1 MATCQIF
8 RDKSTGEVSKVTAPN
23 GQESQLF
30 ASLSQVFPDK
40 EEALEN
46 WALAYTDQ
54 FKDWFG
60 DWEMVS
66 NAVKNDPGIDEVTL
80 ASMQEEVS
88 KGVDDNGEPTM
99 ESMHKFMA
107 QPMQDPL
114 PLKGHEDLYKK
125 YNLLNK
131 YGKIK
136 TLKYNTPEER
146 KKMNEWVATNNQSP
160 FYRFEIRL
168 TPVGHKMFIF
178 PRTKRGGMDTEI
190 GNKYF
195 PNGNTTTA
203 VDILQKIASSPH
215 VLNRLAKQLMS
226 YAEANNVE
234 ITLVPN
240 TDERLPKVGNNAAAG
255 VYFPSGNNILI
266 NKDSYFRGAGSEP
279 TILHE
284 ILHAL
289 TVRKLE
295 DMGDPQVKDLTNLY
309 HYAVEK
315 LGEFNSET
323 GEGEYALSNP
333 DEFIVALFTD
343 GKFINKLLQ
352 LPAKPGEKEYNNL
365 FEQLLDYILGLFKIT
380 EKDSFYGQAYAVA
393 THLLETAKADNVRR
407 EESYQQFLKEQP
419 NYDFKESM
427 DELPDDFFAAPQ
439 ATEQELQQQV
449 LNFLA
454 QIGVSVE
461 TVNSITDAQG
471 NPITAQAKA
480 DMLNRIIQVMEG
492 TMDSRLL
499 GEEAAHFFVNM
510 LGDGHPLMQ
519 QMMSQITS
527 YQIYRQVVEDYK
539 DLPEYRNPDGTINFN
554 KLKKEAIGQL
564 ISEYILKNNTAD
576 ESQEKV
582 ARAASWWR
590 KVWNY
595 ITDVFSKREDNPFA
609 AAASQILNADTSNL
623 GEINAEEGVYFSYQN
638 SIKQLREEQNQLIL
652 DNSIDKAT
660 GQKRHIY
667 KRNGR
672 PVRTSVTTLKVDAY
686 YKRIFP
692 NDRRSERQKEL
703 DLLKAEYG
711 DAIHEIM
718 EAVYDAYID
727 ADTGL
732 VRDIAQ
738 KINHPAAGTEVV
750 TALDKYFTQML
761 SAYPPG
767 TTFMKEVKIY
777 DPVLDMA
784 GSIDLLAILPDG
796 TVDIYDWK
804 SQEIAKFQ
812 TEIKDFKPE
821 AYRIQLG
828 EYKRI
833 LREFYGFTKF
843 GTIRAI
849 PIKTSYNYIKD
860 KKTDE
865 TIDLELRGIE
875 IGDFDPVNIPDD
887 KAYLLPISMDE
898 TTGDKKLDKLI
909 KQLNGIYKR
918 IEQRKYRAAEKYKQ
932 KEELKRY
939 KQAIR
944 DLELKGSID
953 KFIELGKTETA
964 RILELLATGEMTS
977 SDAINALDTLKVFSS
992 TSGIINSIITD
1003 YMTEV
1008 RKQNNPDLEVELE
1021 GLANLYKQMTADA
1034 AAAMERVE
1042 EEVNEIAKGI
1052 ALRMG
1057 IIDFD
1062 KAEKGVGRLEGLFNS
1077 LSQLDTRALKTF
1089 YGMVRGV
1096 QNTRDA
1102 KFSAMM
1108 QQMQIL
1114 KRDMEEWGKKKG
1126 LSGDKLFDIMLDFK
1140 GGKWTGNFLKKY
1152 DSEFYKK
1159 RDEAIRSG
1167 DWKWIAENT
1176 EFDGER
1182 FKKEKESKLKY
1193 YKEAKFMTDEEANAE
1208 AVAKAYYRW
1217 LDSHNILDEEGKP
1230 NPDGYLN
1237 PKNNFLKPA
1246 AKWQSAAWKE
1256 LNAKGNEPA
1265 LAVYKQFQK
1274 MIRESEHLGM
1284 LDEYSPEFVPSM
1296 FKSKLDHFVF
1306 GGMNKDMFAGGNFFE
1321 ELMVDGNNQY
1331 FPDLDPV
1338 TGEVLNRVPVYFTRD
1353 MGVDKDG
1360 ELQPSYDNKSK
1371 DLFKVF
1377 SIWGAHTYS
1386 YEAMSALEDDAHVLS
1401 MAERNKESLVTNLFG
1416 EAKRQANGQMDT
1428 KPGNERN
1435 AQLLE
1440 DFVNF
1445 YIYNRRSGEQYDFKI
1460 KLFGKTF
1467 SAVRTLQYLL
1477 GFFSLKT
1484 LALNPLSGTAQF
1496 VGGTA
1501 NAFLLGSK
1509 KVLMNNN
1516 DWVNSMYLLT
1526 KRDPKAVA
1534 MLDHFDLLL
1543 EDHKRTG
1550 ARELSVSKIVA
1561 NFSWDKAYFI
1571 QRWADSGV
1579 QKPLGLA
1586 MMQNYMLDPN
1596 TGLVVNITNFV
1607 KDEMGYNTKFYN
1619 LPKAER
1625 DAFTKE
1631 MEEKIGKLK
1640 KEQSLYATA
1649 KIENDRLVVPG
1660 LDVNATD
1667 PAVKAAAL
1675 KNTET
1680 FRAAVKKA
1688 NKIVLGNSTQDD
1700 INSIRTHAY
1709 GMVLMQ
1715 FRSWIP
1721 TMAKERFGGLY
1732 KDADLEVYQYGK
1744 LRSFFGELFSVRGA
1758 ELLKDIVMGFGN
1770 DGAINAAKARYQIE
1784 KAAAYERGDDFDIT
1798 EAEFIDMHIA
1808 NLRSSIREIMIMA
1821 AFWMMLVALKP
1832 GDDDDDDEQMKGVR
1846 KYTSRAVAKYFNEFA
1861 FYYNPIEFTN
1871 LIKTPFP
1878 IISLAEDFFRFI
1890 GASGKQ
1896 GYGFLAGDGDMMDG
1910 AKPLKYLYRMLP
1922 IAKEAVQITAIFDDD
1937 FRKEWDIRIQ

>member
-46 WALAYTDQ
+46 WAIAYTDQ

-60 DWEMVS
+60 DWEAIS
-66 NAVKNDPGIDEVTL
+66 DAQKNDSGVDAETL

-88 KGVDDNGEPTM
+88 KDVDDNGEPTLN
-99 ESMHKFMA
+99 SLKKFMA

-114 PLKGHEDLYKK
+114 PLKGHEDLYKR

-131 YGKIK
+131 FGKIK
-136 TLKYNTPEER
+136 TVKYDTPADKAKILKWLN
-146 KKMNEWVATNNQSP
+146 TNNQSP
-160 FYRFEIRL
+160 NYRFEVRL
-168 TPVGHKMFIF
+168 TTAGYKMFIF
-178 PRTKRGGMDTEI
+178 PKFKRGGMDAEI

-195 PNGNTTTA
+195 PNGDTTKA
-203 VDILQKIASSPH
+203 VDVLQKIAASRHP
-215 VLNRLAKQLMS
+215 LNKLAIQLLD
-226 YAEANNVE
+226 YAKMNNVN
-234 ITLVPN
+234 ITLVPS
-240 TDERLPKVGNNAAAG
+240 TDTRLPKVAGNTAAG
-255 VYFPSGNNILI
+255 VYFTGTNSILI
-266 NKDSYFRGAGSEP
+266 NKDAYFRGAGSEP

-289 TVRKLE
+289 TSAKLKDMTDPDVRAFDELFE
-295 DMGDPQVKDLTNLY
+295 YAKD
-309 HYAVEK
+309 K
-315 LGEFNSET
+315 LGGFNDET
-323 GEGEYALSNP
+323 GEGNYALRDT
-333 DEFIVALFTD
+333 DEFLVALFTD

-352 LPAKPGEKEYNNL
+352 LPAKPGAKKYNNL
-365 FEQLLDYILGLFKIT
+365 FEQLLDYILGLFNIR
-380 EKDSFYGQAYAVA
+380 ESDAFYGQAYAVA
-393 THLLETAKADNVRR
+393 THLLENAKNDTIRL
-407 EESYQQFLKEQP
+407 EESYKKYMEEQEG
-419 NYDFKESM
+419 YDFTSGME
-427 DELPDDFFAAPQ
+427 ELPGDFFAAPQ
-439 ATEQELQQQV
+439 ATEQEVQQQI
-449 LNFLA
+449 LNFLS

-461 TVNSITDAQG
+461 TVNSITDAEG
-471 NPITAQAKA
+471 KPISAKAKA

-519 QMMSQITS
+519 QMMGQITS
-527 YQIYRQVVEDYK
+527 YQIYRQVVDDYK

-564 ISEYILKNNTAD
+564 ISEYILKNNNAD
-576 ESQEKV
+576 ETQEKV

-590 KVWNY
+590 KVWKF

-638 SIKQLREEQNQLIL
+638 SIKLLREEQDQLIL
-652 DNSIDKAT
+652 DNSIDKVT

-686 YKRIFP
+686 YRRIFP

-703 DLLKAEYG
+703 DLLKAEFG

-727 ADTGL
+727 SATGL
-732 VRDIAQ
+732 VRSVAQ
-738 KINHPAAGTEVV
+738 NIDHPAAGTDVV
-750 TALDKYFTQML
+750 TALDKYFTQLL

-767 TTFMKEVKIY
+767 TVFMKEVKIY
-777 DPVLDMA
+777 DPKLDMA

-833 LREFYGFTKF
+833 LREFYGFNQF

-860 KKTDE
+860 KQTGE

-875 IGDFDPVNIPDD
+875 IGDFDPANIPDD

-909 KQLNGIYKR
+909 KQLNGIYRR
-918 IEQRKYRAAEKYKQ
+918 IEQRKYRANEKYKQ

-939 KQAIR
+939 RQAIR

-964 RILELLATGEMTS
+964 RILALLEAGDMSS
-977 SDAINALDTLKVFSS
+977 SDAINAIDTLKVFSS
-992 TSGIINSIITD
+992 TSGIINSIIAD
-1003 YMTEV
+1003 YQAEV

-1021 GLANLYKQMTADA
+1021 GLSNLYKQMTADA
-1034 AAAMERVE
+1034 AAVLEKVE
-1042 EEVNEIAKGI
+1042 AEVNEIAAGI

-1057 IIDFD
+1057 IVNFD
-1062 KAEKGVGRLEGLFNS
+1062 KAEKSVGAIAGVFNS
-1077 LSQLDTRALKTF
+1077 LSQLDTKALKTF
-1089 YGMVRGV
+1089 YGMIRGV

-1108 QQMQIL
+1108 QQMHML
-1114 KRDMEEWGKKKG
+1114 KRDLEEWGRKKG

-1140 GGKWTGNFLKKY
+1140 NGKWTGNFLKKY

-1159 RDEAIRSG
+1159 RDQAIRDG

-1193 YKEAKFMTDEEANAE
+1193 YKEAKFMTDEEANKE

-1217 LDSHNILDEEGKP
+1217 LDTHNILDDEGKP

-1237 PKNNFLKPA
+1237 PKNNFLKPS
-1246 AKWQSAAWKE
+1246 AKWESAAWKE
-1256 LNAKGNEPA
+1256 LTAKGNEPA

-1306 GGMNKDMFAGGNFFE
+1306 GGMTKDMFAGGNFFE

-1331 FPDLDPV
+1331 FPELDPV

-1353 MGVDKDG
+1353 MGEDKEG
-1360 ELQPSYDNKSK
+1360 ELQPSYDRKSK

-1386 YEAMSALEDDAHVLS
+1386 YEAMSALEDDAHILS
-1401 MAERNKESLVTNLFG
+1401 MAERNKESLVTNLYG
-1416 EAKRQANGQMDT
+1416 EVKRRPNGEPDT

-1435 AQLLE
+1435 AKLLE
-1440 DFVNF
+1440 DFVNY
-1445 YIYNRRSGEQYDFKI
+1445 YIYNRRGGEQYDFKI

-1467 SAVRTLQYLL
+1467 SAVKSLQFLL

-1509 KVLMNNN
+1509 KLVMSND
-1516 DWVNSMYLLT
+1516 DWVKSMYLFT
-1526 KRDPKAVA
+1526 KRDAKALA
-1534 MLDHFDLLL
+1534 MLDAFDLLL
-1543 EDHKRTG
+1543 EDHKRAG
-1550 ARELSVSKIVA
+1550 ARELSVSKVVA
-1561 NFSWDKAYFI
+1561 NFTWDKAYVI

-1596 TGLVVNITNFV
+1596 GQMVNITNFV
-1607 KDEMGYNTKFYN
+1607 KDEMGYNTRFYN
-1619 LPKAER
+1619 LPKEER
-1625 DAFTKE
+1625 EQFRKE

-1640 KEQSLYATA
+1640 KENSLYATA
-1649 KIENDRLVVPG
+1649 KVENDKLVIPG
-1660 LDVNATD
+1660 LDINATD
-1667 PAVKAAAL
+1667 PAVKAAAM
-1675 KNTET
+1675 KNVEV

-1688 NKIVLGNSTQDD
+1688 SKIVIGNSTQDD
-1700 INSIRTHAY
+1700 INAIRTHAY
-1709 GMVLMQ
+1709 GMILMQ

-1732 KDADLEVYQYGK
+1732 KDPDLDMYQYGK
-1744 LRSFFGELFSVRGA
+1744 LRSFFGELFSKRGG
-1758 ELLKDIVMGFGN
+1758 ELLKDIIVGFGN
-1770 DGAINAAKARYQIE
+1770 DGAIEAAKARYQIE
-1784 KAAAYERGDDFDIT
+1784 KAAAYERGDEFDIS
-1798 EAEFIDMHIA
+1798 EAEFIDLHIA
-1808 NLRSSIREIMIMA
+1808 NLRSSIRELMIMA
-1821 AFWMMLVALKP
+1821 AFWMMLLSLKP

-1846 KYTSRAVAKYFNEFA
+1846 KYASRAVAKYFNEFA

-1878 IISLAEDFFRFI
+1878 IVSLAEDFFRFI
-1890 GASGKQ
+1890 GAVGKQ
-1896 GYGFLAGDGDMMDG
+1896 GYGFFSGDGDMMDG
-1910 AKPLKYLYRMLP
+1910 AKPLKYLYRMMP
-1922 IAKEAVQITAIFDDD
+1922 ITKEAVQMTAIFDDD